1 MFPPRWGV
9 NGSGASDLQTQ
20 QQQTQSE
27 TNPIQLRNPACPDLR
42 LGRCKGTRQ
51 EGSTC
56 EGSCSG
62 QEGSTC
68 EGSRSGQEGST
79 CEGSRS
85 GQEGSTC
92 EGSRSGQE
100 GSACEGGRSGQ
111 DGSACE
117 GSRSGQ
123 EGSACEG
130 GRSGQ
135 EGGACQEVIESPDP
149 AVLLVK
155 PAGFWVFLPVVNNL
169 GTTPKNLFSRY
180 SMLCHRSLAHR

>member
-51 EGSTC
+51 EGSAREGGSSGQEGSTCEGSCSGQEGSTCEGSCSGQEGSTC

-68 EGSRSGQEGST
+68 EGSRS
-79 CEGSRS
+79 C
-85 GQEGSTC
+85 
-92 EGSRSGQE
+92 
-100 GSACEGGRSGQ
+100 
-111 DGSACE
+111 
-117 GSRSGQ
+117 
-123 EGSACEG
+123 
-130 GRSGQ
+130 Q

-180 SMLCHRSLAHR
+180 SMLCHRSLPHR

>member
-51 EGSTC
+51 EGSAREGGSSGQEGSTCEGSCSGQEGSTC

-68 EGSRSGQEGST
+68 EGSRS
-79 CEGSRS
+79 C
-85 GQEGSTC
+85 
-92 EGSRSGQE
+92 
-100 GSACEGGRSGQ
+100 
-111 DGSACE
+111 
-117 GSRSGQ
+117 
-123 EGSACEG
+123 
-130 GRSGQ
+130 Q

-169 GTTPKNLFSRY
+169 GTTPKNLCSRC
-180 SMLCHRSLAHR
+180 SMLCHRSLAHRLRNHGGSEKKLH